1 MLLFS
6 KSIDY
11 DMIAKMHLRFIY
23 RFL

>member
-11 DMIAKMHLRFIY
+11 YMIAKTHLRFIY

>member
-11 DMIAKMHLRFIY
+11 YMIAKMHLRFIY